1 MYFKCTK
8 CNSTFPL
15 SYKAIAL
22 LSVVCCPFCGNLAEE
37 YSLKRDK
44 DNVIKFKSDSGG
56 DT

>member
-1 MYFKCTK
+1 MYSKCTK

-44 DNVIKFKSDSGG
+44 DNVIK
-56 DT
+56 